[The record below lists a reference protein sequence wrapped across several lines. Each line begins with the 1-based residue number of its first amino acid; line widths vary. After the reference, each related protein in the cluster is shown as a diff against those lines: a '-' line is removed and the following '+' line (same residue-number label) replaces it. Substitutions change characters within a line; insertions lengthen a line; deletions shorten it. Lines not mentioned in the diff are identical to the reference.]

1 MIEIMDSSTKTE
13 FWDFLNNL
21 VASHTLVIDRPK
33 GSQHPRYSD
42 LVYPLDY
49 GYLEG
54 TTAIDGGGIDV
65 WLGTAKK
72 DDCSNSATKF
82 ISALVLTVDLH
93 KNDTEIKILLDCNE
107 AEIQT
112 ILAWHNSQMMRAVL
126 VRKPAYQ
133 ETP

>member
-1 MIEIMDSSTKTE
+1 MDSSTKTE
-13 FWDFLNNL
+13 FWDFLHRL

-54 TTAIDGGGIDV
+54 TTSIDGGGIDV
-65 WLGTAKK
+65 WLGTAKR
-72 DDCSNSATKF
+72 DSFSNSATKF

-93 KNDTEIKILLDCNE
+93 KNDTEIKILLDCSD

-112 ILAWHNSQMMRAVL
+112 ILAWHNSKKMRAML
-126 VRKPAYQ
+126 VRNPGYK
-133 ETP
+133 ETL